1 MGTRIDAS
9 VRSHLSKLCH
19 LVRSRAVTKQ
29 TFFLENAYILHACA
43 TGSELPF
50 NISTIYI
57 IQAVIRIRILNCTDP
72 DSCQN
77 SCSIKFKEL
86 FTGQIQV
93 KLSTISRAFL

>member
-50 NISTIYI
+50 NISTIYYI
-57 IQAVIRIRILNCTDP
+57 YEPILRSDFP
-72 DSCQN
+72 VQN
-77 SCSIKFKEL
+77 YGKYS
-86 FTGQIQV
+86 
-93 KLSTISRAFL
+93 